1 MKSNF
6 ENMEEMQRMQQEAV
20 WRVQEMQKRAK
31 QSLAASEKHA
41 ELSKVENSTH
51 QQKCSD
57 IGEIPAKTKDSAIIQ
72 NANNISKNTNC
83 KQSLEKTGTN
93 KMNIFSAILNDKE
106 KRLIFVLILIL
117 VDENSDMSLILALMY
132 LII

>member
-6 ENMEEMQRMQQEAV
+6 ESMEEMQRMQQEAV
-20 WRVQEMQKRAK
+20 RRVQEMQKRAK

-51 QQKCSD
+51 QQEYSD
-57 IGEIPAKTKDSAIIQ
+57 ISETPAKTKDSVPIQ
-72 NANNISKNTNC
+72 NANNIIKNTNC
-83 KQSLEKTGTN
+83 KQSLEKTGSN

-106 KRLIFVLILIL
+106 KSLILVLILIL